1 MVVASLRIDLVI
13 PGSASLKD
21 KRHAVR
27 SLRDRIRS
35 RFNVSV
41 AEVDHQDLWQRAA
54 LGIAVV
60 SADGQVVREV
70 LDNVRRLIEQD
81 VRVSVL
87 DAHIEIV

>member
-60 SADGQVVREV
+60 SGDGQIVREV

-87 DAHIEIV
+87 DAHIEII

>member
-1 MVVASLRIDLVI
+1 MCIRD
-13 PGSASLKD
+13 SASLKD
-21 KRHAVR
+21 KRHAIR

-35 RFNVSV
+35 RYNVSV

-60 SADGQVVREV
+60 SSDGHVVREV
-70 LDNVRRLIEQD
+70 LDNVRRLVDQD

>member
-27 SLRDRIRS
+27 SLRDRIKS

-70 LDNVRRLIEQD
+70 LDNVRRLVEQD

>member
-1 MVVASLRIDLVI
+1 MVVASLRIDLI
-13 PGSASLKD
+13 ISGSASLKD
-21 KRHAVR
+21 KRHAIR

-41 AEVDHQDLWQRAA
+41 AEVDYQDLWQRAA
-54 LGIAVV
+54 LGVAVV

-70 LDNVRRLIEQD
+70 LDNVRRLVEQD

-87 DAHIEIV
+87 DTHVEII